1 MNLRRTKIGLLV
13 GLATLAG
20 ASLPADAARLQQVR
34 INPML
39 AGQTA
44 IEFEFDGS
52 VSYTDVLKYR
62 PNYLLVN
69 VADSQSDY
77 DKDQITI
84 NNGAVKDV
92 NIGTSGTDLQFKVGL
107 KDLVPYKIS
116 QSGNSLF
123 VTLGQ
128 NNNAIVA
135 TANANTAGATINN
148 VNNIDFRK
156 NGEEGL
162 VVIGLDNNSAA
173 VDVSNRGSSIR
184 VKLNATGVNADQ
196 LQTYD
201 VMDFGTPVKTVNVSK
216 TGNSAFVDIA
226 VNGRVDYK
234 TEQNGNQLVVRVA
247 KKKEA
252 KKDLPK
258 YNGKPISLN
267 FQDVPVRTVLQL
279 IADFNNFNLV
289 TTDTVRGNITIRL
302 DSVPWEQAL
311 DTILRVKGLDKRL
324 DGNILLV
331 AQAKELADLEE
342 QKLQGKKKVEEL
354 APLVTEYVQ
363 INYAK
368 ATELAQLLAAKNTD
382 ANNNSGRILSP
393 RGSVS
398 VDQRTNTLIV
408 KDTAETLDKIQDLVK
423 KLDIPI
429 KQVTIEARIVTI
441 DDTVSEELGVNWS
454 LSKNG
459 NNSPQSAFATANSST
474 LAPYGDGNTGVHTYT
489 ETHEV
494 GHYETDDNGKQSWVV
509 DEAVTT
515 PGGTWRDGSGSKF
528 RSGHGHWMS
537 QTAFDTVANG
547 FGISL
552 GKVWDN
558 ILVDMYLSA
567 LETENKAE
575 VISSPRVTTANQ
587 QEALIE
593 QGVDIPTEVS
603 TSSGSTST
611 EWKKAVLSLKVTP
624 QITPDNRIIL
634 DLVVTQDTMGEE
646 VATGTGRERSINTQR
661 VETQVLVDNG
671 ETIVLGGIYQQE
683 ITKRVSKVPLL
694 GDIPYLG
701 ALFRYTNNSNRKR
714 ELLVFVTPK
723 IVIEKE

>member
-1 MNLRRTKIGLLV
+1 MKLRRTKIGLLV

-20 ASLPADAARLQQVR
+20 ACLPADAARLQQVR
-34 INPML
+34 VNPLM

-69 VADSQSDY
+69 VADSQSDFAK
-77 DKDQITI
+77 DKIAI
-84 NNGAVKDV
+84 NNGTVKDV
-92 NIGTSGTDLQFKVGL
+92 DIGASGTDLQLKVGL
-107 KDLVPYKIS
+107 KDLVPYKIA
-116 QSGNSLF
+116 QNGNSVV

-128 NNNAIVA
+128 DGKSITAK
-135 TANANTAGATINN
+135 ANANVAGATINSINN
-148 VNNIDFRK
+148 VDFRK
-156 NGEEGL
+156 NGTDEGL

-173 VDVSNRGSSIR
+173 VDVSQRGNSVR
-184 VKLNATGVNADQ
+184 VKFNATGVNADQ

-201 VMDFGTPVKTVNVSK
+201 VTDFGTPVKSMHVSK
-216 TGNSAFVDIA
+216 QGNTAIVDVAF
-226 VNGRVDYK
+226 NGRVDYK
-234 TEQNGNQLVVRVA
+234 TEQDGNKLVLKIS
-247 KKKEA
+247 KKKEV
-252 KKDLPK
+252 KKDMPK

-311 DTILRVKGLDKRL
+311 ETILRIKGLDKRL

-342 QKLQGKKKVEEL
+342 QKLQGQKKVEEL

-363 INYAK
+363 VNYAK
-368 ATELAQLLAAKNTD
+368 ASEISKLLAAGGGENGS
-382 ANNNSGRILSP
+382 NRILSN

-408 KDTAETLDKIQDLVK
+408 KDTAETLDKVQDLVK
-423 KLDIPI
+423 KLDVPI
-429 KQVTIEARIVTI
+429 KQVTIEARIVTV
-441 DDTVSEELGVNWS
+441 DDTVTDELGVNWS

-459 NNSPQSAFATANSST
+459 NNDPQKAYSIAKNST
-474 LAPYGDGNTGVHTYT
+474 LNPYG
-489 ETHEV
+489 
-494 GHYETDDNGKQSWVV
+494 TDTSGGSDTWDRTNG
-509 DEAVTT
+509 
-515 PGGTWRDGSGSKF
+515 
-528 RSGHGHWMS
+528 SGHGHWMT
-537 QTAFDTVANG
+537 QTAFDTVST
-547 FGISL
+547 GIGLSI
-552 GKVWDN
+552 GKIWDN

-575 VISSPRVTTANQ
+575 VISSPRVTTADQ

-646 VATGTGRERSINTQR
+646 VATGNGRSRSINTQR
-661 VETQVLVDNG
+661 VETQVLVENG

-701 ALFRYTNNSNRKR
+701 ALFRYTNNANRKR

-723 IVIEKE
+723 IVIDKQ

>member
-1 MNLRRTKIGLLV
+1 MV

-20 ASLPADAARLQQVR
+20 ACLPADAARLQQVKV
-34 INPML
+34 NSLMV
-39 AGQTA
+39 GQTA
-44 IEFEFDGS
+44 IEFEFDES

-69 VADSQSDY
+69 VADSQSDFGR
-77 DKDQITI
+77 DVVPV

-92 NIGTSGTDLQFKVGL
+92 NIGASGTDLQLKVGL
-107 KDLVPYKIS
+107 KDLVPYNIS
-116 QSGNSLF
+116 QNGNSLV

-128 NNNAIVA
+128 NGKASA
-135 TANANTAGATINN
+135 AKANSNVGAATINSINN
-148 VNNIDFRK
+148 VDFRK
-156 NGEEGL
+156 NGNDGV

-173 VDVSNRGSSIR
+173 VDVSQRSSNSLR
-184 VKLNATGVNADQ
+184 VRFNATGVNADQ

-201 VMDFGTPVKTVNVSK
+201 VTDFGTPVKSMHVSK
-216 TGNSAFVDIA
+216 QGNTAFVDIA
-226 VNGRVDYK
+226 FNGKIDYK
-234 TEQNGNQLVVRVA
+234 TEQKGNQFVVNVS
-247 KKKEA
+247 KKKET
-252 KKDLPK
+252 KKEMPK

-311 DTILRVKGLDKRL
+311 ETILRVKGLDKRL

-342 QKLQGKKKVEEL
+342 QKLQGQKKVEEL

-363 INYAK
+363 VNYAK
-368 ATELAQLLAAKNTD
+368 ASEIAALLSAGGDSKEGN
-382 ANNNSGRILSP
+382 GRILTN

-408 KDTAETLDKIQDLVK
+408 KDTAETIDKIQDLVQ
-423 KLDIPI
+423 KLDVPV

-441 DDTVSEELGVNWS
+441 DDSVSEELGVNWS

-459 NNSPQSAFATANSST
+459 LNPNINNLPQKSIPTAQNTT
-474 LAPYGDGNTGVHTYT
+474 LDPYGKVDA
-489 ETHEV
+489 
-494 GHYETDDNGKQSWVV
+494 DNLYWYNESQSN
-509 DEAVTT
+509 
-515 PGGTWRDGSGSKF
+515 P
-528 RSGHGHWMS
+528 SGHGHWMS
-537 QTAFDTVANG
+537 QTAFDTVKNG
-547 FGISL
+547 FGISI
-552 GKVWDN
+552 GKIWDN

-587 QEALIE
+587 KEALIE
-593 QGVDIPTEVS
+593 QGVDVPTEVS
-603 TSSGSTST
+603 TSSGATST

-634 DLVVTQDTMGEE
+634 DLVVTQDTLGEE
-646 VATGTGRERSINTQR
+646 VSTGNGRERSINTQR
-661 VETQVLVDNG
+661 VETQVLVENG

-683 ITKRVSKVPLL
+683 LTKRVSKVPLL

-701 ALFRYTNNSNRKR
+701 FIHVEPAL
-714 ELLVFVTPK
+714 
-723 IVIEKE
+723 

>member
-1 MNLRRTKIGLLV
+1 MKLRRTKIGLLV

-20 ASLPADAARLQQVR
+20 ACLPADAARLQQVKV
-34 INPML
+34 NSAMV
-39 AGQTA
+39 GQTA
-44 IEFEFDGS
+44 IEFEFDES

-69 VADSQSDY
+69 VADSQSDFG
-77 DKDQITI
+77 KDVVSV
-84 NNGAVKDV
+84 NSGAVKDV
-92 NIGTSGTDLQFKVGL
+92 NIGTSGTDLQLKVGL
-107 KDLVPYKIS
+107 KDLVPYNIA
-116 QSGNSLF
+116 QNGNSLV

-128 NNNAIVA
+128 NGKA
-135 TANANTAGATINN
+135 TAAKANSNAGVATINSINN
-148 VNNIDFRK
+148 VDFRK
-156 NGEEGL
+156 NGNDGV

-173 VDVSNRGSSIR
+173 VDVSQRSSNSLR
-184 VKLNATGVNADQ
+184 VRFNATGVNADQ

-201 VMDFGTPVKTVNVSK
+201 VTDFGTPVKSMHVSK
-216 TGNSAFVDIA
+216 QGNTAFVDIA
-226 VNGRVDYK
+226 FNGRVDYK
-234 TEQNGNQLVVRVA
+234 TEQKGNQFVVNVS
-247 KKKEA
+247 KKKET
-252 KKDLPK
+252 KKEMPK

-311 DTILRVKGLDKRL
+311 ETILRVKGLDKRL

-342 QKLQGKKKVEEL
+342 QKLQGQKKVEEL

-363 INYAK
+363 VNYAK
-368 ATELAQLLAAKNTD
+368 ASEIAALLVASSDSNKEGN
-382 ANNNSGRILSP
+382 GRILTN

-408 KDTAETLDKIQDLVK
+408 KDTAETIDKIQDLVQ
-423 KLDIPI
+423 KLDIPV

-454 LSKNG
+454 LSKN
-459 NNSPQSAFATANSST
+459 NMNQHNFPQSSTPTAGNTT
-474 LAPYGDGNTGVHTYT
+474 LDPYGMKDA
-489 ETHEV
+489 
-494 GHYETDDNGKQSWVV
+494 DNLYW
-509 DEAVTT
+509 DLN
-515 PGGTWRDGSGSKF
+515 GGTRSDGTSVNN
-528 RSGHGHWMS
+528 HGHWMS
-537 QTAFDTVANG
+537 QTAFDTVKNG
-547 FGISL
+547 FGISI
-552 GKVWDN
+552 GKIWDN

-587 QEALIE
+587 KEALIE
-593 QGVDIPTEVS
+593 QGVDVPTEVS
-603 TSSGSTST
+603 TSSGATST

-634 DLVVTQDTMGEE
+634 DLVVTQDTLGEE
-646 VATGTGRERSINTQR
+646 VSTGNGRERSINTQR
-661 VETQVLVDNG
+661 VETQVLVENG

-683 ITKRVSKVPLL
+683 LTKRVSKVPLL

-701 ALFRYTNNSNRKR
+701 ALFRYTNDSNRKK

-723 IVIEKE
+723 IVIDKQ

>member
-1 MNLRRTKIGLLV
+1 MKLRRTKIGLLV

-20 ASLPADAARLQQVR
+20 ACLPADAARLQQVKV
-34 INPML
+34 NSVMV
-39 AGQTA
+39 GQTA
-44 IEFEFDGS
+44 IEFEFDES

-69 VADSQSDY
+69 VADSQSDFGR
-77 DKDQITI
+77 DVVPV

-92 NIGTSGTDLQFKVGL
+92 NIGASGTDLQLKVGL
-107 KDLVPYKIS
+107 KDLVPYNIS
-116 QSGNSLF
+116 QNGNSLV

-128 NNNAIVA
+128 NGKA
-135 TANANTAGATINN
+135 TAAKANSNVGAATINSINN
-148 VNNIDFRK
+148 VDFRK
-156 NGEEGL
+156 NGNDGV

-173 VDVSNRGSSIR
+173 VDVSQRSSNSLR
-184 VKLNATGVNADQ
+184 VRFNATGVNADQ

-201 VMDFGTPVKTVNVSK
+201 VTDFGTPVKSMHVSK
-216 TGNSAFVDIA
+216 QGNTAFVDIA
-226 VNGRVDYK
+226 FNGKIDYK
-234 TEQNGNQLVVRVA
+234 TEQKGNQFVVNVS
-247 KKKEA
+247 KKKET
-252 KKDLPK
+252 KKEMPK

-311 DTILRVKGLDKRL
+311 ETILRVKGLDKRL

-342 QKLQGKKKVEEL
+342 QKLQGQKKVEEL

-363 INYAK
+363 VNYAK
-368 ATELAQLLAAKNTD
+368 ASEIATLLAAGGDSKEGN
-382 ANNNSGRILSP
+382 GRILTN

-408 KDTAETLDKIQDLVK
+408 KDTAETIDKIQDLVQ
-423 KLDIPI
+423 KLDVPV

-454 LSKNG
+454 LSKNSLNPGLSNLPQKSVPTAG
-459 NNSPQSAFATANSST
+459 NTT
-474 LAPYGDGNTGVHTYT
+474 LDPYGKVDA
-489 ETHEV
+489 
-494 GHYETDDNGKQSWVV
+494 DNLYWYNESS
-509 DEAVTT
+509 AN
-515 PGGTWRDGSGSKF
+515 P
-528 RSGHGHWMS
+528 SGHGHWMS
-537 QTAFDTVANG
+537 QTAFDTVKNG
-547 FGISL
+547 FGISI
-552 GKVWDN
+552 GKIWDN

-587 QEALIE
+587 KEALIE
-593 QGVDIPTEVS
+593 QGVDVPTEVS
-603 TSSGSTST
+603 TSSGATST

-634 DLVVTQDTMGEE
+634 DLVVTQDTLGEE
-646 VATGTGRERSINTQR
+646 VSTGNGRERSINTQR
-661 VETQVLVDNG
+661 VETQVLVENG

-683 ITKRVSKVPLL
+683 LTKRVSKVPLL

-701 ALFRYTNNSNRKR
+701 ALFRYTNDSNRKK

-723 IVIEKE
+723 IVIDKQ

>member
-1 MNLRRTKIGLLV
+1 MKLRRTKIGLLV

-20 ASLPADAARLQQVR
+20 ACLPADAARLQQVKV
-34 INPML
+34 NSLMV
-39 AGQTA
+39 GQTA
-44 IEFEFDGS
+44 IEFEFDES

-69 VADSQSDY
+69 VADSQSDFGR
-77 DKDQITI
+77 DVVPV

-92 NIGTSGTDLQFKVGL
+92 NIGASGTDLQLKVGL
-107 KDLVPYKIS
+107 KDLVPYNIS
-116 QSGNSLF
+116 QNGNSLV

-128 NNNAIVA
+128 NGKASA
-135 TANANTAGATINN
+135 AKANSNVGAATINSINN
-148 VNNIDFRK
+148 VDFRK
-156 NGEEGL
+156 NGNDGV

-173 VDVSNRGSSIR
+173 VDVSQRSSNSLR
-184 VKLNATGVNADQ
+184 VRFNATGVNADQ

-201 VMDFGTPVKTVNVSK
+201 VTDFGTPVKSMHVSK
-216 TGNSAFVDIA
+216 QGNTAFVDIA
-226 VNGRVDYK
+226 FNGKIDYK
-234 TEQNGNQLVVRVA
+234 TEQKGNQFVVNVS
-247 KKKEA
+247 KKKET
-252 KKDLPK
+252 KKEMPK

-311 DTILRVKGLDKRL
+311 ETILRVKGLDKRL

-342 QKLQGKKKVEEL
+342 QKLQGQKKVEEL

-363 INYAK
+363 VNYAK
-368 ATELAQLLAAKNTD
+368 ASEIATLLAAGGDSKEGN
-382 ANNNSGRILSP
+382 GRILTN

-408 KDTAETLDKIQDLVK
+408 KDTAETIDKIQDLVQ
-423 KLDIPI
+423 KLDVPV

-459 NNSPQSAFATANSST
+459 LNPGLNNLPQKSIPTAQNTT
-474 LAPYGDGNTGVHTYT
+474 LDPYGKVDA
-489 ETHEV
+489 
-494 GHYETDDNGKQSWVV
+494 DNLYWYNESQSN
-509 DEAVTT
+509 
-515 PGGTWRDGSGSKF
+515 P
-528 RSGHGHWMS
+528 SGHGHWMS
-537 QTAFDTVANG
+537 QTAFDTVKNG
-547 FGISL
+547 FGISI
-552 GKVWDN
+552 GKIWDN

-587 QEALIE
+587 KEALIE
-593 QGVDIPTEVS
+593 QGVDVPTEVS
-603 TSSGSTST
+603 TSSGATST

-634 DLVVTQDTMGEE
+634 DLVVTQDTLGEE
-646 VATGTGRERSINTQR
+646 VSTGNGRERSINTQR
-661 VETQVLVDNG
+661 VETQVLVENG

-683 ITKRVSKVPLL
+683 LTKRVSKVPLL

-701 ALFRYTNNSNRKR
+701 ALFRYTNDSNRKK

-723 IVIEKE
+723 IVIDKQ

>member
-1 MNLRRTKIGLLV
+1 MKLRRTKIGLLV

-20 ASLPADAARLQQVR
+20 ACLPADAARLQQVKV
-34 INPML
+34 NSAMV
-39 AGQTA
+39 GQTA
-44 IEFEFDGS
+44 IEFEFDES

-69 VADSQSDY
+69 VADSQSDFG
-77 DKDQITI
+77 K
-84 NNGAVKDV
+84 NVVSVNSGAVKDV
-92 NIGTSGTDLQFKVGL
+92 NIGTSGTDLQLKVGL
-107 KDLVPYKIS
+107 KDLVPYNIA
-116 QSGNSLF
+116 QNGNSLV

-128 NNNAIVA
+128 NGKA
-135 TANANTAGATINN
+135 TAAKANSNAGVATINSINN
-148 VNNIDFRK
+148 VDFRK
-156 NGEEGL
+156 NGNDGV

-173 VDVSNRGSSIR
+173 VDVSQRSSNSLR
-184 VKLNATGVNADQ
+184 VRFNATGVNADQ

-201 VMDFGTPVKTVNVSK
+201 VTDFGTPVKSMHVSK
-216 TGNSAFVDIA
+216 QGNTAFVDIA
-226 VNGRVDYK
+226 FNGRVDYK
-234 TEQNGNQLVVRVA
+234 TEQKGNQFVVNVS
-247 KKKEA
+247 KKKET
-252 KKDLPK
+252 KKEMPK

-311 DTILRVKGLDKRL
+311 ETILRVKGLDKRL

-342 QKLQGKKKVEEL
+342 QKLQGQKKVEEL

-363 INYAK
+363 VNYAK
-368 ATELAQLLAAKNTD
+368 ASEIAALLVASSDSNKEGN
-382 ANNNSGRILSP
+382 GRILTN

-408 KDTAETLDKIQDLVK
+408 KDTAETIDKIQDLVQ
-423 KLDIPI
+423 KLDIPV

-454 LSKNG
+454 LSKN
-459 NNSPQSAFATANSST
+459 NMNQHNFPQSSTPTAGNTT
-474 LAPYGDGNTGVHTYT
+474 LDPYGMKDA
-489 ETHEV
+489 
-494 GHYETDDNGKQSWVV
+494 DNLYW
-509 DEAVTT
+509 DLN
-515 PGGTWRDGSGSKF
+515 GGTRSDGTSVNN
-528 RSGHGHWMS
+528 HGHWMS
-537 QTAFDTVANG
+537 QTAFDTVKNG
-547 FGISL
+547 FGISI
-552 GKVWDN
+552 GKIWDN

-587 QEALIE
+587 KEALIE
-593 QGVDIPTEVS
+593 QGVDVPTEVS
-603 TSSGSTST
+603 TSSGATST

-634 DLVVTQDTMGEE
+634 DLVVTQDTLGEE
-646 VATGTGRERSINTQR
+646 VSTGNGRERSINTQR
-661 VETQVLVDNG
+661 VETQVLVENG

-683 ITKRVSKVPLL
+683 LTKRVSKVPLL

-701 ALFRYTNNSNRKR
+701 ALFRYTNDSNRKK

-723 IVIEKE
+723 IVIDKQ

>member
-1 MNLRRTKIGLLV
+1 MKLRRTKIGLLV

-20 ASLPADAARLQQVR
+20 ACLPADAARLQQVKV
-34 INPML
+34 NSLMV
-39 AGQTA
+39 GQTA
-44 IEFEFDGS
+44 IEFEFDES

-69 VADSQSDY
+69 VADSQSDFGR
-77 DKDQITI
+77 DVVPV

-92 NIGTSGTDLQFKVGL
+92 NIGASGTDLQLKVGL
-107 KDLVPYKIS
+107 KDLVPYNIS
-116 QSGNSLF
+116 QNGNSLV

-128 NNNAIVA
+128 NGKASA
-135 TANANTAGATINN
+135 AKANSNVGAATINSIDN
-148 VNNIDFRK
+148 VDFRK
-156 NGEEGL
+156 NGNDGV

-173 VDVSNRGSSIR
+173 VDVSQRSSNSLR
-184 VKLNATGVNADQ
+184 VRFNATGVNADQ

-201 VMDFGTPVKTVNVSK
+201 VTDFGTPVKSMHVSK
-216 TGNSAFVDIA
+216 QGNTAFVDIA
-226 VNGRVDYK
+226 FNGKIDYK
-234 TEQNGNQLVVRVA
+234 TEQKGNQFVVNVS
-247 KKKEA
+247 KKKET
-252 KKDLPK
+252 KKEMPK

-311 DTILRVKGLDKRL
+311 ETILRVKGLDKRL

-342 QKLQGKKKVEEL
+342 QKLQGQKKVEEL

-363 INYAK
+363 VNYAK
-368 ATELAQLLAAKNTD
+368 ASEIAALLSAGGDSKEGN
-382 ANNNSGRILSP
+382 GRILTN

-408 KDTAETLDKIQDLVK
+408 KDTAETIDKIQDLVQ
-423 KLDIPI
+423 KLDVPV

-441 DDTVSEELGVNWS
+441 DDSVSEELGVNWS

-459 NNSPQSAFATANSST
+459 LNPNINNLPQKSIPTAQNTT
-474 LAPYGDGNTGVHTYT
+474 LDPYGKVDA
-489 ETHEV
+489 
-494 GHYETDDNGKQSWVV
+494 DNLYWYNESQSN
-509 DEAVTT
+509 
-515 PGGTWRDGSGSKF
+515 P
-528 RSGHGHWMS
+528 SGHGHWMS
-537 QTAFDTVANG
+537 QTAFDTVKNG
-547 FGISL
+547 FGISI
-552 GKVWDN
+552 GKIWDN

-587 QEALIE
+587 KEALIE
-593 QGVDIPTEVS
+593 QGVDVPTEVS
-603 TSSGSTST
+603 TSSGATST

-634 DLVVTQDTMGEE
+634 DLVVTQDTLGEE
-646 VATGTGRERSINTQR
+646 VSTGNGRERSINTQR
-661 VETQVLVDNG
+661 VETQVLVENG

-683 ITKRVSKVPLL
+683 LTKRVSKVPLL

-701 ALFRYTNNSNRKR
+701 ALFRYTNDSNRKK

-723 IVIEKE
+723 IVIDKQ

>member
-1 MNLRRTKIGLLV
+1 MKLRRTKIGLLV

-20 ASLPADAARLQQVR
+20 ACLPADAARLQQVKV
-34 INPML
+34 NSAMV
-39 AGQTA
+39 GQTA
-44 IEFEFDGS
+44 IEFEFDES

-69 VADSQSDY
+69 VADSQSDFG
-77 DKDQITI
+77 K
-84 NNGAVKDV
+84 NVVSVNSGAVKDV
-92 NIGTSGTDLQFKVGL
+92 NIGTSGTDLQLKVGL
-107 KDLVPYKIS
+107 KDLVPYNIA
-116 QSGNSLF
+116 QNGNSLV

-128 NNNAIVA
+128 NGKA
-135 TANANTAGATINN
+135 TAAKANSNAGVATINSINN
-148 VNNIDFRK
+148 VDFRK
-156 NGEEGL
+156 NGNDGV

-173 VDVSNRGSSIR
+173 VDVSQRSSNSLR
-184 VKLNATGVNADQ
+184 VRFNATGVNADQ

-201 VMDFGTPVKTVNVSK
+201 VTDFGTPVKSMHVSRQ
-216 TGNSAFVDIA
+216 GNTAFVDIA
-226 VNGRVDYK
+226 FNGRVDYK
-234 TEQNGNQLVVRVA
+234 TEQKGNQFVVNVS
-247 KKKEA
+247 KKKET
-252 KKDLPK
+252 KKEMPK

-311 DTILRVKGLDKRL
+311 ETILRVKGLDKRL

-342 QKLQGKKKVEEL
+342 QKLQGQKKVEEL

-363 INYAK
+363 VNYAK
-368 ATELAQLLAAKNTD
+368 ASEIAALLVASSDSNKEGN
-382 ANNNSGRILSP
+382 GRILTN

-408 KDTAETLDKIQDLVK
+408 KDTAETIDKIQDLVQ
-423 KLDIPI
+423 KLDIPV

-454 LSKNG
+454 LSKN
-459 NNSPQSAFATANSST
+459 NMNQHNFPQSSTPTAGNTT
-474 LAPYGDGNTGVHTYT
+474 LDPYGMKDA
-489 ETHEV
+489 
-494 GHYETDDNGKQSWVV
+494 DNLYW
-509 DEAVTT
+509 DLN
-515 PGGTWRDGSGSKF
+515 GGTRSDGTSVNN
-528 RSGHGHWMS
+528 HGHWMS
-537 QTAFDTVANG
+537 QTAFDTVKNG
-547 FGISL
+547 FGISI
-552 GKVWDN
+552 GKIWDN

-587 QEALIE
+587 KEALIE
-593 QGVDIPTEVS
+593 QGVDVPTEVS
-603 TSSGSTST
+603 TSSGATST

-634 DLVVTQDTMGEE
+634 DLVVTQDTLGEE
-646 VATGTGRERSINTQR
+646 VSTGNGRERSINTQR
-661 VETQVLVDNG
+661 VETQVLVENG

-683 ITKRVSKVPLL
+683 LTKRVSKVPLL

-701 ALFRYTNNSNRKR
+701 ALFRYTNDSNRKK

-723 IVIEKE
+723 IVIDKQ

>member
-1 MNLRRTKIGLLV
+1 M
-13 GLATLAG
+13 ATLAG
-20 ASLPADAARLQQVR
+20 ACLPADAARLQQVKV
-34 INPML
+34 NSAMV
-39 AGQTA
+39 GQTA
-44 IEFEFDGS
+44 IEFEFDES

-69 VADSQSDY
+69 VADSQSDFG
-77 DKDQITI
+77 K
-84 NNGAVKDV
+84 NVVSVNSGAVKDV
-92 NIGTSGTDLQFKVGL
+92 NIGTSGTDLQLKVGL
-107 KDLVPYKIS
+107 KDLVPYNIA
-116 QSGNSLF
+116 QNGNSLV

-128 NNNAIVA
+128 NGKA
-135 TANANTAGATINN
+135 TAAKANSNAGVATINSINN
-148 VNNIDFRK
+148 VDFRK
-156 NGEEGL
+156 NGNDGV

-173 VDVSNRGSSIR
+173 VDVSQRSSNSLR
-184 VKLNATGVNADQ
+184 VRFNATGVNADQ

-201 VMDFGTPVKTVNVSK
+201 VTDFGTPVKSMHVSK
-216 TGNSAFVDIA
+216 QGNTAFVDIA
-226 VNGRVDYK
+226 FNGRVDYK
-234 TEQNGNQLVVRVA
+234 TEQKGNQFVVNVS
-247 KKKEA
+247 KKKET
-252 KKDLPK
+252 KKEMPK

-311 DTILRVKGLDKRL
+311 ETILRVKGLDKRL

-342 QKLQGKKKVEEL
+342 QKLQGQKKVEEL

-363 INYAK
+363 VNYAK
-368 ATELAQLLAAKNTD
+368 ASEIAALLVASSDSNKEGN
-382 ANNNSGRILSP
+382 GRILTN

-408 KDTAETLDKIQDLVK
+408 KDTAETIDKIQDLVQ
-423 KLDIPI
+423 KLDIPV

-454 LSKNG
+454 LSKN
-459 NNSPQSAFATANSST
+459 NMNQHNFPQSSTPTAGNAT
-474 LAPYGDGNTGVHTYT
+474 LDPYGMKDA
-489 ETHEV
+489 
-494 GHYETDDNGKQSWVV
+494 DNLYW
-509 DEAVTT
+509 DLN
-515 PGGTWRDGSGSKF
+515 GGTRSDGTSVNN
-528 RSGHGHWMS
+528 HGHWMS
-537 QTAFDTVANG
+537 QTAFDTVKNG
-547 FGISL
+547 FGISI
-552 GKVWDN
+552 GKIWDN

-567 LETENKAE
+567 LETEKLETENKAE

-587 QEALIE
+587 KEALIE
-593 QGVDIPTEVS
+593 QGVDVPTEVS
-603 TSSGSTST
+603 TSSGATST

-634 DLVVTQDTMGEE
+634 DLVVTQDTLGEE
-646 VATGTGRERSINTQR
+646 VSTGNGRERSINTQR
-661 VETQVLVDNG
+661 VETQVLVENG
-671 ETIVLGGIYQQE
+671 ETIVLGIYQQE
-683 ITKRVSKVPLL
+683 LTKRVSKVPLL

-701 ALFRYTNNSNRKR
+701 ALFRYTNDSNRKK

-723 IVIEKE
+723 IVIDKQ

>member
-1 MNLRRTKIGLLV
+1 MKLRRTKIGLLV

-20 ASLPADAARLQQVR
+20 ACLPADAARLQQVKV
-34 INPML
+34 NSAMV
-39 AGQTA
+39 GQTA
-44 IEFEFDGS
+44 IEFEFDES

-69 VADSQSDY
+69 VADSQSDFG
-77 DKDQITI
+77 K
-84 NNGAVKDV
+84 NVVSVNSGAVKDV
-92 NIGTSGTDLQFKVGL
+92 NIGTSGTDLQLKVGL
-107 KDLVPYKIS
+107 KDLVPYNIA
-116 QSGNSLF
+116 QNGNSLV

-128 NNNAIVA
+128 NGKA
-135 TANANTAGATINN
+135 TAAKANSNAGVATINSINN
-148 VNNIDFRK
+148 VDFRK
-156 NGEEGL
+156 NGNDGV

-173 VDVSNRGSSIR
+173 VDVSQRSSNSLR
-184 VKLNATGVNADQ
+184 VRFNATGVNADQ

-201 VMDFGTPVKTVNVSK
+201 VTDFGTPVKSMHVSK
-216 TGNSAFVDIA
+216 QGNTAFVDIA
-226 VNGRVDYK
+226 FNGRVDYK
-234 TEQNGNQLVVRVA
+234 TEQKGNQFVVNVS
-247 KKKEA
+247 KKKET
-252 KKDLPK
+252 KKEMPK

-311 DTILRVKGLDKRL
+311 ETILRVKGLDKRL

-342 QKLQGKKKVEEL
+342 QKLQGQKKVEEL

-363 INYAK
+363 VNYAK
-368 ATELAQLLAAKNTD
+368 ASEIAALLVATGDSNKEGN
-382 ANNNSGRILSP
+382 GRILTN

-408 KDTAETLDKIQDLVK
+408 KDTAETIDKIQDLVQ
-423 KLDIPI
+423 KLDIPV

-454 LSKNG
+454 LSKN
-459 NNSPQSAFATANSST
+459 NMNQHNFPQSSTPTAGNTT
-474 LAPYGDGNTGVHTYT
+474 LDPYGMKDA
-489 ETHEV
+489 
-494 GHYETDDNGKQSWVV
+494 DNLYW
-509 DEAVTT
+509 DLN
-515 PGGTWRDGSGSKF
+515 GGTRSDGTSVNN
-528 RSGHGHWMS
+528 HGHWMS
-537 QTAFDTVANG
+537 QTAFDTVKNG
-547 FGISL
+547 FGISI
-552 GKVWDN
+552 GKIWDN

-587 QEALIE
+587 KEALIE
-593 QGVDIPTEVS
+593 QGVDVPTEVS
-603 TSSGSTST
+603 TSSGATST

-634 DLVVTQDTMGEE
+634 DLVVTQDTLGEE
-646 VATGTGRERSINTQR
+646 VSTGNGRERSINTQR
-661 VETQVLVDNG
+661 VETQVLVENG

-683 ITKRVSKVPLL
+683 LTKRVSKVPLL

-701 ALFRYTNNSNRKR
+701 ALFRYTNDSNRKK

-723 IVIEKE
+723 IVIDKQ

>member
-1 MNLRRTKIGLLV
+1 MKLRRTKIGLLV

-20 ASLPADAARLQQVR
+20 ACLPADAARLQQVKV
-34 INPML
+34 NSAMV
-39 AGQTA
+39 GQTA
-44 IEFEFDGS
+44 IEFEFDES

-69 VADSQSDY
+69 VADSQSDFGR
-77 DKDQITI
+77 DVVPV

-92 NIGTSGTDLQFKVGL
+92 NIGASGTDLQLKVGL
-107 KDLVPYKIS
+107 KDLVPYNIS
-116 QSGNSLF
+116 QNGNSLV

-128 NNNAIVA
+128 NGKA
-135 TANANTAGATINN
+135 TAAKANSNVGTATINSINN
-148 VNNIDFRK
+148 VDFRK
-156 NGEEGL
+156 NGNDGV

-173 VDVSNRGSSIR
+173 VDVSQRSSNSLR
-184 VKLNATGVNADQ
+184 VRFNATGVNADQ

-201 VMDFGTPVKTVNVSK
+201 VTDFGTPVKSMHVSK
-216 TGNSAFVDIA
+216 QGNTAFVDIA
-226 VNGRVDYK
+226 FNGKVDYK
-234 TEQNGNQLVVRVA
+234 TEQKGNQFVINVS
-247 KKKEA
+247 KKKET
-252 KKDLPK
+252 KKEMPK

-311 DTILRVKGLDKRL
+311 ETILRVKGLDKRL

-342 QKLQGKKKVEEL
+342 QKLQGQKKVEEL

-363 INYAK
+363 VNYAK
-368 ATELAQLLAAKNTD
+368 ASEIAALLSASGDSKEGK
-382 ANNNSGRILSP
+382 GRILTN

-408 KDTAETLDKIQDLVK
+408 KDTAETIDKVQDLVQ
-423 KLDIPI
+423 KLDVPV

-459 NNSPQSAFATANSST
+459 LNPNINNLPQKSIPTAQNTT
-474 LAPYGDGNTGVHTYT
+474 LDPYGKVDA
-489 ETHEV
+489 
-494 GHYETDDNGKQSWVV
+494 DNLYWYNES
-509 DEAVTT
+509 ASN
-515 PGGTWRDGSGSKF
+515 P
-528 RSGHGHWMS
+528 SGHGHWMS
-537 QTAFDTVANG
+537 QTAFDTVKNG
-547 FGISL
+547 FGISI
-552 GKVWDN
+552 GKIWDN

-587 QEALIE
+587 KEALIE
-593 QGVDIPTEVS
+593 QGVDVPTEVS
-603 TSSGSTST
+603 TSSGATST

-634 DLVVTQDTMGEE
+634 DLVVTQDTLGEE
-646 VATGTGRERSINTQR
+646 VSTGNGRERSINTQR
-661 VETQVLVDNG
+661 VETQVLVENG

-683 ITKRVSKVPLL
+683 LTKRVSKVPLL

-701 ALFRYTNNSNRKR
+701 ALFRYTNDSNRKK

-723 IVIEKE
+723 IVIDKQ

>member
-1 MNLRRTKIGLLV
+1 MKLRRTKIGLLV

-20 ASLPADAARLQQVR
+20 ACLPADAARLQQVKV
-34 INPML
+34 NSLMV
-39 AGQTA
+39 GQTA
-44 IEFEFDGS
+44 IAFEFDES

-69 VADSQSDY
+69 VADSQSDFGR
-77 DKDQITI
+77 DVVPV

-92 NIGTSGTDLQFKVGL
+92 NIGASGTDLQLKVGL
-107 KDLVPYKIS
+107 KDLVPYNIS
-116 QSGNSLF
+116 QNGNSLV

-128 NNNAIVA
+128 NGKASA
-135 TANANTAGATINN
+135 AKANSNVGAATINSINN
-148 VNNIDFRK
+148 VDFRK
-156 NGEEGL
+156 NGNDGV

-173 VDVSNRGSSIR
+173 VDVSQRSSNSLR
-184 VKLNATGVNADQ
+184 VRFNATGVNADQ

-201 VMDFGTPVKTVNVSK
+201 VTDFGTPVKSMHVSK
-216 TGNSAFVDIA
+216 QGNTAFVDIA
-226 VNGRVDYK
+226 FNGKIDYK
-234 TEQNGNQLVVRVA
+234 TEQKGNQFVVNVS
-247 KKKEA
+247 KKKET
-252 KKDLPK
+252 KKEMPK

-311 DTILRVKGLDKRL
+311 ETILRVKGLDKRL

-342 QKLQGKKKVEEL
+342 QKLQGQKKVEEL

-363 INYAK
+363 VNYAK
-368 ATELAQLLAAKNTD
+368 ASEIAALLSAGGDSKEGN
-382 ANNNSGRILSP
+382 GRILTN

-408 KDTAETLDKIQDLVK
+408 KDTAETIDKIQDLVQ
-423 KLDIPI
+423 KLDVPV

-441 DDTVSEELGVNWS
+441 DDSVSEELGVNWS

-459 NNSPQSAFATANSST
+459 LNPNINNLPQKSIPTAQNTT
-474 LAPYGDGNTGVHTYT
+474 LDPYGKVDA
-489 ETHEV
+489 
-494 GHYETDDNGKQSWVV
+494 DNLYWYN
-509 DEAVTT
+509 E
-515 PGGTWRDGSGSKF
+515 SKTNP
-528 RSGHGHWMS
+528 SGHGHWMS
-537 QTAFDTVANG
+537 QTAFDTVKNG
-547 FGISL
+547 FGISI
-552 GKVWDN
+552 GKIWDN

-587 QEALIE
+587 KEALIE
-593 QGVDIPTEVS
+593 QGVDVPTEVS
-603 TSSGSTST
+603 TSSGATST

-634 DLVVTQDTMGEE
+634 DLVVTQDTLGEE
-646 VATGTGRERSINTQR
+646 VSTGNGRERSINTQR
-661 VETQVLVDNG
+661 VETQVLVENG

-683 ITKRVSKVPLL
+683 LTKRVSKVPLL

-701 ALFRYTNNSNRKR
+701 ALFRYTNDSNRKK

-723 IVIEKE
+723 IVIDKQ

>member
-1 MNLRRTKIGLLV
+1 MKLRRTKIGLLV

-20 ASLPADAARLQQVR
+20 ACLPADAARLQQVKV
-34 INPML
+34 NSAMV
-39 AGQTA
+39 GQTA
-44 IEFEFDGS
+44 IEFEFDES

-69 VADSQSDY
+69 VADSQSDFG
-77 DKDQITI
+77 KDVVSV
-84 NNGAVKDV
+84 NSGAVKDV
-92 NIGTSGTDLQFKVGL
+92 NIGASGTDLQLKVGL
-107 KDLVPYKIS
+107 KDLVPYNIA
-116 QSGNSLF
+116 QNGNSLV

-128 NNNAIVA
+128 NGKA
-135 TANANTAGATINN
+135 TAAKANSNTVAATINSINN
-148 VNNIDFRK
+148 VDFRK
-156 NGEEGL
+156 NGNDGV

-173 VDVSNRGSSIR
+173 VDVSQRSSNSLR
-184 VKLNATGVNADQ
+184 VRFNATGVNADQ

-201 VMDFGTPVKTVNVSK
+201 VTDFGTPVKSMHVSK
-216 TGNSAFVDIA
+216 QGNTAFVDIA
-226 VNGRVDYK
+226 FNGRVDYK
-234 TEQNGNQLVVRVA
+234 TEQKGNQFVVNVS
-247 KKKEA
+247 KKKET
-252 KKDLPK
+252 KKEMPK

-311 DTILRVKGLDKRL
+311 ETILRVKGLDKRL

-342 QKLQGKKKVEEL
+342 QKLQGQKKVEEL

-363 INYAK
+363 VNYAK
-368 ATELAQLLAAKNTD
+368 ASEIAALLVASGESKDGSGN
-382 ANNNSGRILSP
+382 GRILTN

-408 KDTAETLDKIQDLVK
+408 KDTAETIDKIQDLVQ
-423 KLDIPI
+423 KLDVPV

-459 NNSPQSAFATANSST
+459 LNPGLSNLPQKSIPTAGNTT
-474 LAPYGDGNTGVHTYT
+474 LDPYGKVDA
-489 ETHEV
+489 
-494 GHYETDDNGKQSWVV
+494 DNLYWYNESQ
-509 DEAVTT
+509 AN
-515 PGGTWRDGSGSKF
+515 P
-528 RSGHGHWMS
+528 SGHGHWMS
-537 QTAFDTVANG
+537 QTAFDTVKNG
-547 FGISL
+547 FGISI
-552 GKVWDN
+552 GKIWDN

-587 QEALIE
+587 KEALIE
-593 QGVDIPTEVS
+593 QGVDVPTEVS
-603 TSSGSTST
+603 TSSGATST

-634 DLVVTQDTMGEE
+634 DLVVTQDTLGEE
-646 VATGTGRERSINTQR
+646 VSTGNGRERSINTQR
-661 VETQVLVDNG
+661 VETQVLVENG

-683 ITKRVSKVPLL
+683 LTKRVSKVPLL

-701 ALFRYTNNSNRKR
+701 ALFRYTNDSNRKK

-723 IVIEKE
+723 IVIDKQ

>member
-1 MNLRRTKIGLLV
+1 MKLRRTKIGLLV

-20 ASLPADAARLQQVR
+20 ACLPADAARLQQVKV
-34 INPML
+34 NSLMV
-39 AGQTA
+39 GQTA
-44 IEFEFDGS
+44 IEFEFDES

-69 VADSQSDY
+69 VADSQSDFGR
-77 DKDQITI
+77 DVVPV

-92 NIGTSGTDLQFKVGL
+92 NIGASGTDLQLKVGL
-107 KDLVPYKIS
+107 KDLVPYNIS
-116 QSGNSLF
+116 QNGNSLV

-128 NNNAIVA
+128 NGKASA
-135 TANANTAGATINN
+135 AKANSNVGAATINSINN
-148 VNNIDFRK
+148 VDFRK
-156 NGEEGL
+156 NGNDGV

-173 VDVSNRGSSIR
+173 VDVSQRSSNSLR
-184 VKLNATGVNADQ
+184 VRFNATGVNADQ

-201 VMDFGTPVKTVNVSK
+201 VTDFGTPVKSMHVSK
-216 TGNSAFVDIA
+216 QGNTAFVDIA
-226 VNGRVDYK
+226 FNGKIDYK
-234 TEQNGNQLVVRVA
+234 TEQKGNQFVVNVS
-247 KKKEA
+247 KKKET
-252 KKDLPK
+252 KKEMPK

-311 DTILRVKGLDKRL
+311 ETILRVKGLDKRL

-342 QKLQGKKKVEEL
+342 QKLQGQKKVEEL

-363 INYAK
+363 VNYAK
-368 ATELAQLLAAKNTD
+368 ASEIAALLSAGGDSKEGN
-382 ANNNSGRILSP
+382 GRILTN

-408 KDTAETLDKIQDLVK
+408 KDTAETIDKIQDLVQ
-423 KLDIPI
+423 KLDVPV

-459 NNSPQSAFATANSST
+459 LNPNINNLPQKSIPTAQNTT
-474 LAPYGDGNTGVHTYT
+474 LDPYGKVDA
-489 ETHEV
+489 
-494 GHYETDDNGKQSWVV
+494 DNLYWYNESQSN
-509 DEAVTT
+509 
-515 PGGTWRDGSGSKF
+515 P
-528 RSGHGHWMS
+528 SGHGHWMS
-537 QTAFDTVANG
+537 QTAFDTVKNG
-547 FGISL
+547 FGISI
-552 GKVWDN
+552 GKIWDN

-587 QEALIE
+587 KEALIE
-593 QGVDIPTEVS
+593 QGVDVPTEVS
-603 TSSGSTST
+603 TSSGATST

-634 DLVVTQDTMGEE
+634 DLVVTQDTLGEE
-646 VATGTGRERSINTQR
+646 VSTGNGRERSINTQR
-661 VETQVLVDNG
+661 VETQVLVENG

-683 ITKRVSKVPLL
+683 LTKRVSKVPLL

-701 ALFRYTNNSNRKR
+701 ALFRYTNDSNRKK

-723 IVIEKE
+723 IVIDKQ

>member
-1 MNLRRTKIGLLV
+1 MKLRRTKIGLLV

-20 ASLPADAARLQQVR
+20 ACLPADAARLQQVKV
-34 INPML
+34 NSLMV
-39 AGQTA
+39 GQTA
-44 IEFEFDGS
+44 IEFEFDES

-69 VADSQSDY
+69 VADSQSDFGR
-77 DKDQITI
+77 DVVPV

-92 NIGTSGTDLQFKVGL
+92 NIGASGTDLQLKVGL
-107 KDLVPYKIS
+107 KDLVPYNIS
-116 QSGNSLF
+116 QNGNSLV

-128 NNNAIVA
+128 NGKASA
-135 TANANTAGATINN
+135 AKANSNVGAATINSINN
-148 VNNIDFRK
+148 VDFRK
-156 NGEEGL
+156 NGNDGV

-173 VDVSNRGSSIR
+173 VDVSQRSSNSLR
-184 VKLNATGVNADQ
+184 VRFNATGVNADQ

-201 VMDFGTPVKTVNVSK
+201 VTDFGTPVKSMHVSK
-216 TGNSAFVDIA
+216 QGNTAFVDIA
-226 VNGRVDYK
+226 FNGRVDYK
-234 TEQNGNQLVVRVA
+234 TEQKGNQFVVNVS
-247 KKKEA
+247 KKKET
-252 KKDLPK
+252 KKEMPK

-311 DTILRVKGLDKRL
+311 ETILRVKGLDKRL

-342 QKLQGKKKVEEL
+342 QKLQGQKKVEEL

-363 INYAK
+363 VNYAK
-368 ATELAQLLAAKNTD
+368 ASEIAALLVASGESKDGSGN
-382 ANNNSGRILSP
+382 GRILTN

-408 KDTAETLDKIQDLVK
+408 KDTAETIDKIQDLVQ
-423 KLDIPI
+423 KLDVPV

-459 NNSPQSAFATANSST
+459 LNPNINNLPQKSIPTAQNTT
-474 LAPYGDGNTGVHTYT
+474 LDPYGKVDA
-489 ETHEV
+489 
-494 GHYETDDNGKQSWVV
+494 DNLYWYN
-509 DEAVTT
+509 E
-515 PGGTWRDGSGSKF
+515 SKTNP
-528 RSGHGHWMS
+528 SGHGHWMS
-537 QTAFDTVANG
+537 QTAFDTVKNG
-547 FGISL
+547 FGISI
-552 GKVWDN
+552 GKIWDN

-587 QEALIE
+587 KEALIE
-593 QGVDIPTEVS
+593 QGVDVPTEVS
-603 TSSGSTST
+603 TSSGATST

-634 DLVVTQDTMGEE
+634 DLVVTQDTLGEE
-646 VATGTGRERSINTQR
+646 VSTGNGRERSINTQR
-661 VETQVLVDNG
+661 VETQVLVENG

-683 ITKRVSKVPLL
+683 LTKRVSKVPLL

-701 ALFRYTNNSNRKR
+701 ALFRYTNDSNRKK

-723 IVIEKE
+723 IVIDKQ

>member
-1 MNLRRTKIGLLV
+1 MKLRRTKIGLLV

-20 ASLPADAARLQQVR
+20 ACLPADAARLQQVKV
-34 INPML
+34 NSVMV
-39 AGQTA
+39 GQTA
-44 IEFEFDGS
+44 IEFEFDES

-69 VADSQSDY
+69 VADSQSDFGR
-77 DKDQITI
+77 DVVPV

-92 NIGTSGTDLQFKVGL
+92 NIGASGTDLQLKVGL
-107 KDLVPYKIS
+107 KDLVPYNIS
-116 QSGNSLF
+116 QNGNSLV

-128 NNNAIVA
+128 NGKA
-135 TANANTAGATINN
+135 TAAKANSNVGAATINSINN
-148 VNNIDFRK
+148 VDFRK
-156 NGEEGL
+156 NGNDGV

-173 VDVSNRGSSIR
+173 VDVSQRSSNSLR
-184 VKLNATGVNADQ
+184 VRFNATGVNADQ

-201 VMDFGTPVKTVNVSK
+201 VTDFGTPVKSMHVSK
-216 TGNSAFVDIA
+216 QGNTAFVDIA
-226 VNGRVDYK
+226 FNGKIDYK
-234 TEQNGNQLVVRVA
+234 TEQKGNQFVVNVS
-247 KKKEA
+247 KKKET
-252 KKDLPK
+252 KKEMPK

-311 DTILRVKGLDKRL
+311 ETILRVKGLDKRL

-342 QKLQGKKKVEEL
+342 QKLQGQKKVEEL

-363 INYAK
+363 VNYAK
-368 ATELAQLLAAKNTD
+368 ASEIATLLAAGGDSKEGN
-382 ANNNSGRILSP
+382 GRILTN

-408 KDTAETLDKIQDLVK
+408 KDTAETIDKIQDLVQ
-423 KLDIPI
+423 KLDVPV

-459 NNSPQSAFATANSST
+459 LNPGLSNLPQKSIPTAANTT
-474 LAPYGDGNTGVHTYT
+474 LDPYGMVDA
-489 ETHEV
+489 
-494 GHYETDDNGKQSWVV
+494 DNLYWYNESS
-509 DEAVTT
+509 AN
-515 PGGTWRDGSGSKF
+515 P
-528 RSGHGHWMS
+528 SGHGHWMS
-537 QTAFDTVANG
+537 QTAFDTVKNG
-547 FGISL
+547 FGISI
-552 GKVWDN
+552 GKIWDN

-587 QEALIE
+587 KEALIE
-593 QGVDIPTEVS
+593 QGVDVPTEVS
-603 TSSGSTST
+603 TSSGATST

-634 DLVVTQDTMGEE
+634 DLVVTQDTLGEE
-646 VATGTGRERSINTQR
+646 VSTGNGRERSINTQR
-661 VETQVLVDNG
+661 VETQVLVENG

-683 ITKRVSKVPLL
+683 LTKRVSKVPLL

-701 ALFRYTNNSNRKR
+701 ALFRYTNDSNRKK

-723 IVIEKE
+723 IVIDKQ

>member
-1 MNLRRTKIGLLV
+1 MKLRRTKIGLLV

-20 ASLPADAARLQQVR
+20 ACLPARLQQVKV
-34 INPML
+34 NSLMV
-39 AGQTA
+39 GQTA
-44 IEFEFDGS
+44 IEFEFDES

-69 VADSQSDY
+69 VADSQSDFGR
-77 DKDQITI
+77 DVVPV

-92 NIGTSGTDLQFKVGL
+92 NIGASGTDLQLKVGL
-107 KDLVPYKIS
+107 KDLVPYNIS
-116 QSGNSLF
+116 QNGNSLV

-128 NNNAIVA
+128 NGKASA
-135 TANANTAGATINN
+135 AKANSNVGAATINSINN
-148 VNNIDFRK
+148 VDFRK
-156 NGEEGL
+156 NGNDGV

-173 VDVSNRGSSIR
+173 VDVSQRSSNSLR
-184 VKLNATGVNADQ
+184 VRFNATGVNADQ

-201 VMDFGTPVKTVNVSK
+201 VTDFGTPVKSMHVSK
-216 TGNSAFVDIA
+216 QGNTAFVDIA
-226 VNGRVDYK
+226 FNGKIDYK
-234 TEQNGNQLVVRVA
+234 TEQKGNQFVVNVS
-247 KKKEA
+247 KKKET
-252 KKDLPK
+252 KKEMPK

-311 DTILRVKGLDKRL
+311 ETILRVKGLDKRL

-342 QKLQGKKKVEEL
+342 QKLQGQKKVEEL

-363 INYAK
+363 VNYAK
-368 ATELAQLLAAKNTD
+368 ASEIAALLSAGGDSKEGN
-382 ANNNSGRILSP
+382 GRILTN

-408 KDTAETLDKIQDLVK
+408 KDTAETIDKIQDLVQ
-423 KLDIPI
+423 KLDVPV

-441 DDTVSEELGVNWS
+441 DDSVSEELGVNWS

-459 NNSPQSAFATANSST
+459 MGRTDSIPPLSNLPQQSFPTAQNTT
-474 LAPYGDGNTGVHTYT
+474 LDPYGKVDA
-489 ETHEV
+489 
-494 GHYETDDNGKQSWVV
+494 DNLYLSNKSS
-509 DEAVTT
+509 VT
-515 PGGTWRDGSGSKF
+515 P
-528 RSGHGHWMS
+528 GHGHWMS
-537 QTAFDTVANG
+537 QTAFDTVKNG
-547 FGISL
+547 FGISI
-552 GKVWDN
+552 GKIWDN

-587 QEALIE
+587 KEALIE
-593 QGVDIPTEVS
+593 QGVDVPTEVS
-603 TSSGSTST
+603 TSSGATST

-634 DLVVTQDTMGEE
+634 DLVVTQDTLGEE
-646 VATGTGRERSINTQR
+646 VSTGNGRERSINTQR
-661 VETQVLVDNG
+661 VETQVLVENG

-683 ITKRVSKVPLL
+683 LTKRVSKVPLL

-701 ALFRYTNNSNRKR
+701 ALFRYTNDSNRKK

-723 IVIEKE
+723 IVIDKQ

>member
-1 MNLRRTKIGLLV
+1 MV
-13 GLATLAG
+13 
-20 ASLPADAARLQQVR
+20 
-34 INPML
+34 
-39 AGQTA
+39 GQTA
-44 IEFEFDGS
+44 IEFEFDES

-69 VADSQSDY
+69 VADSQSDFGR
-77 DKDQITI
+77 DVVPV

-92 NIGTSGTDLQFKVGL
+92 NIGASGTDLQLKVGL
-107 KDLVPYKIS
+107 KDLVPYNIS
-116 QSGNSLF
+116 QNGNSLV

-128 NNNAIVA
+128 NGKASA
-135 TANANTAGATINN
+135 AKANSNVGAATINSINN
-148 VNNIDFRK
+148 VDFRK
-156 NGEEGL
+156 NGNDGV

-173 VDVSNRGSSIR
+173 VDVSQRSSNSLR
-184 VKLNATGVNADQ
+184 VRFNATGVNADQ

-201 VMDFGTPVKTVNVSK
+201 VTDFGTPVKSMHVSK
-216 TGNSAFVDIA
+216 QGNTAFVDIA
-226 VNGRVDYK
+226 FNGKIDYK
-234 TEQNGNQLVVRVA
+234 TEQKGNQFVVNVS
-247 KKKEA
+247 KKKET
-252 KKDLPK
+252 KKEMPK

-311 DTILRVKGLDKRL
+311 ETILRVKGLDKRL

-342 QKLQGKKKVEEL
+342 QKLQGQKKVEEL

-363 INYAK
+363 VNYAK
-368 ATELAQLLAAKNTD
+368 ASEIAALLSAGGDSKEGN
-382 ANNNSGRILSP
+382 GRILTN

-408 KDTAETLDKIQDLVK
+408 KDTAETIDKIQDLVQ
-423 KLDIPI
+423 KLDVPV

-441 DDTVSEELGVNWS
+441 DDSVSEELGVNWS

-459 NNSPQSAFATANSST
+459 LNPNINNLPQKSIPTAQNTT
-474 LAPYGDGNTGVHTYT
+474 LDPYGKVDA
-489 ETHEV
+489 
-494 GHYETDDNGKQSWVV
+494 DNLYWYN
-509 DEAVTT
+509 E
-515 PGGTWRDGSGSKF
+515 SKTNP
-528 RSGHGHWMS
+528 SGHGHWMS
-537 QTAFDTVANG
+537 QTAFDTVKNG
-547 FGISL
+547 FGISI
-552 GKVWDN
+552 GKIWDN

-587 QEALIE
+587 KEALIE
-593 QGVDIPTEVS
+593 QGVDVPTEVS
-603 TSSGSTST
+603 TSSGATST

-634 DLVVTQDTMGEE
+634 DLVVTQDTLGEE
-646 VATGTGRERSINTQR
+646 VSTGNGRERSINTQR
-661 VETQVLVDNG
+661 VETQVLVENG

-683 ITKRVSKVPLL
+683 LTKRVSKVPLL

-701 ALFRYTNNSNRKR
+701 ALFRYTNDSNRKK

-723 IVIEKE
+723 IVIDKQ

>member
-1 MNLRRTKIGLLV
+1 MKLRRTKIGLLV

-20 ASLPADAARLQQVR
+20 ACLPADAARLQQVKV
-34 INPML
+34 NSAMV
-39 AGQTA
+39 GQTA
-44 IEFEFDGS
+44 IEFEFDES

-69 VADSQSDY
+69 VADSQSDFGR
-77 DKDQITI
+77 DVVPV

-92 NIGTSGTDLQFKVGL
+92 NIGASGTDLQLKVGL
-107 KDLVPYKIS
+107 KDLVPYNIS
-116 QSGNSLF
+116 QNGNSLV

-128 NNNAIVA
+128 NGKA
-135 TANANTAGATINN
+135 TAAKANSNVGAATINSINN
-148 VNNIDFRK
+148 VDFRK
-156 NGEEGL
+156 NGNDGV

-173 VDVSNRGSSIR
+173 VDVSQRSSNSLR
-184 VKLNATGVNADQ
+184 VRFNATGVNADQ

-201 VMDFGTPVKTVNVSK
+201 VTDFGTPVKSMHVSK
-216 TGNSAFVDIA
+216 QGNTAFVDIA
-226 VNGRVDYK
+226 FNGKVDYK
-234 TEQNGNQLVVRVA
+234 TEQKGNQFVVNVS
-247 KKKEA
+247 KKKET
-252 KKDLPK
+252 KKEMPK

-311 DTILRVKGLDKRL
+311 ETILRVKGLDKRL

-342 QKLQGKKKVEEL
+342 QKLQGQKKVEEL

-363 INYAK
+363 VNYAK
-368 ATELAQLLAAKNTD
+368 ASEIATLLAAGGDSKEGN
-382 ANNNSGRILSP
+382 GRILTN

-408 KDTAETLDKIQDLVK
+408 KDTAETIDKIQDLVQ
-423 KLDIPI
+423 KLDVPV

-454 LSKNG
+454 LSKNSLNPGLSNLPQKSVPTAG
-459 NNSPQSAFATANSST
+459 NTT
-474 LAPYGDGNTGVHTYT
+474 LDPYGKVDA
-489 ETHEV
+489 
-494 GHYETDDNGKQSWVV
+494 DNLYWYNESS
-509 DEAVTT
+509 AN
-515 PGGTWRDGSGSKF
+515 P
-528 RSGHGHWMS
+528 SGHGHWMS
-537 QTAFDTVANG
+537 QTAFDTVKNG
-547 FGISL
+547 FGISI
-552 GKVWDN
+552 GKIWDN

-587 QEALIE
+587 KEALIE
-593 QGVDIPTEVS
+593 QGVDVPTEVS
-603 TSSGSTST
+603 TSSGATST

-634 DLVVTQDTMGEE
+634 DLVVTQDTLGEE
-646 VATGTGRERSINTQR
+646 VSTGNGRERSINTQR
-661 VETQVLVDNG
+661 VETQVLVENG

-683 ITKRVSKVPLL
+683 LTKRVSKVPLL

-701 ALFRYTNNSNRKR
+701 ALFRYTNDSNRKK

-723 IVIEKE
+723 IVIDKQ

>member
-1 MNLRRTKIGLLV
+1 MKLRRTKIGLLV

-20 ASLPADAARLQQVR
+20 ACLPADAARLQQVR
-34 INPML
+34 VNPLM

-69 VADSQSDY
+69 VADSQSDFAK
-77 DKDQITI
+77 DKIAI
-84 NNGAVKDV
+84 NNGTVKDV
-92 NIGTSGTDLQFKVGL
+92 DIGASGTDLQLKVGL
-107 KDLVPYKIS
+107 KDLVPYKIA
-116 QSGNSLF
+116 QNGNSVV

-128 NNNAIVA
+128 DGKSITAK
-135 TANANTAGATINN
+135 ANANVAGATINSINN
-148 VNNIDFRK
+148 VDFRK
-156 NGEEGL
+156 NGTDEGL

-173 VDVSNRGSSIR
+173 VDVSQRGSNSVR
-184 VKLNATGVNADQ
+184 VKFNATGVNADQ

-201 VMDFGTPVKTVNVSK
+201 VTDFGTPVKSMHVSK
-216 TGNSAFVDIA
+216 QGNTAIVDVAF
-226 VNGRVDYK
+226 NGRVDYK
-234 TEQNGNQLVVRVA
+234 TEQDGNKLVLKIS
-247 KKKEA
+247 KKKEV
-252 KKDLPK
+252 KKDMPK

-311 DTILRVKGLDKRL
+311 ETILRIKGLDKRL

-342 QKLQGKKKVEEL
+342 QKLQGQKKVEEL

-363 INYAK
+363 VNYAK
-368 ATELAQLLAAKNTD
+368 ASEISKLLAAGGGENGS
-382 ANNNSGRILSP
+382 NRILSN

-408 KDTAETLDKIQDLVK
+408 KDTAETLDKVQDLVK
-423 KLDIPI
+423 KLDVPI
-429 KQVTIEARIVTI
+429 KQVTIEARIVTV
-441 DDTVSEELGVNWS
+441 DDTVTDELGVNWS

-459 NNSPQSAFATANSST
+459 NNDPQKAYSIAHNST
-474 LAPYGDGNTGVHTYT
+474 LNPYGTDTDSGTDTWDRTNGN
-489 ETHEV
+489 
-494 GHYETDDNGKQSWVV
+494 
-509 DEAVTT
+509 
-515 PGGTWRDGSGSKF
+515 
-528 RSGHGHWMS
+528 GHGHWMT
-537 QTAFDTVANG
+537 QTAFDTVST
-547 FGISL
+547 GIGLSI
-552 GKVWDN
+552 GKIWDN

-575 VISSPRVTTANQ
+575 VISSPRVTTADQ

-646 VATGTGRERSINTQR
+646 VATGNGRSRSINTQR
-661 VETQVLVDNG
+661 VETQVLVENG

-701 ALFRYTNNSNRKR
+701 ALFRYTNNANRKR

-723 IVIEKE
+723 IVIDKQ

>member
-1 MNLRRTKIGLLV
+1 MKLRRTKIGLLV

-20 ASLPADAARLQQVR
+20 ACLPADAARLQQVKV
-34 INPML
+34 NSAMV
-39 AGQTA
+39 GQTA
-44 IEFEFDGS
+44 IEFEFDES

-69 VADSQSDY
+69 VADSQSDFGR
-77 DKDQITI
+77 DVVPV

-92 NIGTSGTDLQFKVGL
+92 NIGASGTDLQLKVGL
-107 KDLVPYKIS
+107 KDLVPYNIS
-116 QSGNSLF
+116 QNGNSLV

-128 NNNAIVA
+128 NGKA
-135 TANANTAGATINN
+135 TAAKANSNVGAATINSINN
-148 VNNIDFRK
+148 VDFRK
-156 NGEEGL
+156 NGNDGV

-173 VDVSNRGSSIR
+173 VDVSQRSSNSLR
-184 VKLNATGVNADQ
+184 VRFNATGVNADQ

-201 VMDFGTPVKTVNVSK
+201 VTDFGTPVKSMHVSK
-216 TGNSAFVDIA
+216 QGNTAFVDIA
-226 VNGRVDYK
+226 FNGKVDYK
-234 TEQNGNQLVVRVA
+234 TEQKGNQFVVNVS
-247 KKKEA
+247 KKKET
-252 KKDLPK
+252 KKEMPK

-311 DTILRVKGLDKRL
+311 ETILRVKGLDKRL

-342 QKLQGKKKVEEL
+342 QKLQGQKKVEEL

-363 INYAK
+363 VNYAK
-368 ATELAQLLAAKNTD
+368 ASEIAVLLSASGDSKEGK
-382 ANNNSGRILSP
+382 GRILTN

-408 KDTAETLDKIQDLVK
+408 KDTAETIDKIQDLVQ
-423 KLDIPI
+423 KLDVPV

-454 LSKNG
+454 LSKNSLNPGLSNLPQKSVPTAG
-459 NNSPQSAFATANSST
+459 NTT
-474 LAPYGDGNTGVHTYT
+474 LDPYGKVDA
-489 ETHEV
+489 
-494 GHYETDDNGKQSWVV
+494 DNLYWYNESS
-509 DEAVTT
+509 AN
-515 PGGTWRDGSGSKF
+515 P
-528 RSGHGHWMS
+528 SGHGHWMS
-537 QTAFDTVANG
+537 QTAFDTVKNG
-547 FGISL
+547 FGISI
-552 GKVWDN
+552 GKIWDN

-587 QEALIE
+587 KEALIE
-593 QGVDIPTEVS
+593 QGVDVPTEVS
-603 TSSGSTST
+603 TSSGATST

-634 DLVVTQDTMGEE
+634 DLVVTQDTLGEE
-646 VATGTGRERSINTQR
+646 VSTGNGRERSINTQR
-661 VETQVLVDNG
+661 VETQVLVENG

-683 ITKRVSKVPLL
+683 LTKRVSKVPLL

-701 ALFRYTNNSNRKR
+701 ALFRYTNDSNRKK

-723 IVIEKE
+723 IVIDKQ

>member
-1 MNLRRTKIGLLV
+1 MKLRRTKIGLLV

-20 ASLPADAARLQQVR
+20 ACLPADAARLQQVKV
-34 INPML
+34 NSLMV
-39 AGQTA
+39 GQTA
-44 IEFEFDGS
+44 IEFEFDES

-69 VADSQSDY
+69 VADSQSDFGR
-77 DKDQITI
+77 DVVPV

-92 NIGTSGTDLQFKVGL
+92 NIGASGTDLQLKVGL
-107 KDLVPYKIS
+107 KDLVPYNIS
-116 QSGNSLF
+116 QNGNSLV

-128 NNNAIVA
+128 NGKASA
-135 TANANTAGATINN
+135 AKANSNVGAATINSINN
-148 VNNIDFRK
+148 VDFRK
-156 NGEEGL
+156 NGNDGV

-173 VDVSNRGSSIR
+173 VDVSQRSSNSLR
-184 VKLNATGVNADQ
+184 VRFNATGVNADQ

-201 VMDFGTPVKTVNVSK
+201 VTDFGTPVKSMHVSK
-216 TGNSAFVDIA
+216 QGNTAFVDIA
-226 VNGRVDYK
+226 FNGKIDYK
-234 TEQNGNQLVVRVA
+234 TEQKGNQFVVNVS
-247 KKKEA
+247 KKKET
-252 KKDLPK
+252 KKEMPK

-311 DTILRVKGLDKRL
+311 ETILRVKGLDKRL

-342 QKLQGKKKVEEL
+342 QKLQGQKKVEEL

-363 INYAK
+363 VNYAK
-368 ATELAQLLAAKNTD
+368 ASEIAALLAAGGDSKEGN
-382 ANNNSGRILSP
+382 GRILTN

-408 KDTAETLDKIQDLVK
+408 KDTAETIDKIQDLVQ
-423 KLDIPI
+423 KLDVPV

-454 LSKNG
+454 LSKNSLNPGLSNLPQKSVPTAG
-459 NNSPQSAFATANSST
+459 NTT
-474 LAPYGDGNTGVHTYT
+474 LDPYGKVDA
-489 ETHEV
+489 
-494 GHYETDDNGKQSWVV
+494 DNLYWYNESSVN
-509 DEAVTT
+509 
-515 PGGTWRDGSGSKF
+515 P
-528 RSGHGHWMS
+528 SGHGHWMS
-537 QTAFDTVANG
+537 QTAFDTVKNG
-547 FGISL
+547 FGISI
-552 GKVWDN
+552 GKIWDN

-587 QEALIE
+587 KEALIE
-593 QGVDIPTEVS
+593 QGVDVPTEVS
-603 TSSGSTST
+603 TSSGATST

-634 DLVVTQDTMGEE
+634 DLVVTQDTLGEE
-646 VATGTGRERSINTQR
+646 VSTGNGRERSINTQR
-661 VETQVLVDNG
+661 VETQVLVENG

-683 ITKRVSKVPLL
+683 LTKRVSKVPLL

-701 ALFRYTNNSNRKR
+701 ALFRYTNDSNRKK

-723 IVIEKE
+723 IVIDKQ

>member
-1 MNLRRTKIGLLV
+1 MKLRRTKIGLLV

-20 ASLPADAARLQQVR
+20 ACLPADAARLQQVKV
-34 INPML
+34 NSLMV
-39 AGQTA
+39 GQTA
-44 IEFEFDGS
+44 IEFEFDES

-69 VADSQSDY
+69 VADSQSDFGR
-77 DKDQITI
+77 DVVPV

-92 NIGTSGTDLQFKVGL
+92 NIGASGTDLQLKVGL
-107 KDLVPYKIS
+107 KDLVPYNIS
-116 QSGNSLF
+116 QNGNSLV

-128 NNNAIVA
+128 NGKASA
-135 TANANTAGATINN
+135 AKANSNVGAATINSINN
-148 VNNIDFRK
+148 VDFRK
-156 NGEEGL
+156 NGNDGV

-173 VDVSNRGSSIR
+173 VDVSQRSSNSLR
-184 VKLNATGVNADQ
+184 VRFNATGVNADQ

-201 VMDFGTPVKTVNVSK
+201 VTDFGTPVKSMHVSK
-216 TGNSAFVDIA
+216 QGNTAFVDIA
-226 VNGRVDYK
+226 FNGKIDYK
-234 TEQNGNQLVVRVA
+234 TEQKGNQFVVNVS
-247 KKKEA
+247 KKKET
-252 KKDLPK
+252 KKEMPK

-311 DTILRVKGLDKRL
+311 ETILRVKGLDKRL

-342 QKLQGKKKVEEL
+342 QKLQGQKKVEEL

-363 INYAK
+363 VNYAK
-368 ATELAQLLAAKNTD
+368 ASEIAALLSAGGDSKEGN
-382 ANNNSGRILSP
+382 GRILTN

-408 KDTAETLDKIQDLVK
+408 KDTAETIDKIQDLVQ
-423 KLDIPI
+423 KLDVPV

-441 DDTVSEELGVNWS
+441 DDSVSEELGVNWS

-459 NNSPQSAFATANSST
+459 LNPNINNLPQKSIPTAQNTT
-474 LAPYGDGNTGVHTYT
+474 LDPYGKVDA
-489 ETHEV
+489 
-494 GHYETDDNGKQSWVV
+494 DNLYWYN
-509 DEAVTT
+509 E
-515 PGGTWRDGSGSKF
+515 SKTNP
-528 RSGHGHWMS
+528 SGHGHWMS
-537 QTAFDTVANG
+537 QTAFDTVKNG
-547 FGISL
+547 FGISI
-552 GKVWDN
+552 GKIWDN

-587 QEALIE
+587 KEALIE
-593 QGVDIPTEVS
+593 QGVDVPTEVS
-603 TSSGSTST
+603 TSSGATST
-611 EWKKAVLSLKVTP
+611 EWKRAVLSLKVTP

-634 DLVVTQDTMGEE
+634 DLVVTQDTLGEE
-646 VATGTGRERSINTQR
+646 VSTGNGRERSINTQR
-661 VETQVLVDNG
+661 VETQVLVENG

-683 ITKRVSKVPLL
+683 LTKRVSKVPLL

-701 ALFRYTNNSNRKR
+701 ALFRYTNDSNRKK

-723 IVIEKE
+723 IVIDKQ

>member
-1 MNLRRTKIGLLV
+1 MKLRRTKIGLLV

-20 ASLPADAARLQQVR
+20 ACLPADAARLQQVKV
-34 INPML
+34 NSLMV
-39 AGQTA
+39 GQTA
-44 IEFEFDGS
+44 IEFEFDES

-69 VADSQSDY
+69 VADSQSDFGR
-77 DKDQITI
+77 DVVPV

-92 NIGTSGTDLQFKVGL
+92 NIGASGTDLQLKVGL
-107 KDLVPYKIS
+107 KDLVPYNIS
-116 QSGNSLF
+116 QNGNSLV

-128 NNNAIVA
+128 NGKASA
-135 TANANTAGATINN
+135 AKANSNVGAATINSINN
-148 VNNIDFRK
+148 VDFRK
-156 NGEEGL
+156 NGNDGV

-173 VDVSNRGSSIR
+173 VDVSQRSSNSLR
-184 VKLNATGVNADQ
+184 VRFNATGVNADQ

-201 VMDFGTPVKTVNVSK
+201 VTDFGTPVKSMHVSK
-216 TGNSAFVDIA
+216 QGNTAFVDIA
-226 VNGRVDYK
+226 FNGKIDYK
-234 TEQNGNQLVVRVA
+234 TEQKGNQFVVNVS
-247 KKKEA
+247 KKKET
-252 KKDLPK
+252 KKEMPK

-311 DTILRVKGLDKRL
+311 ETILRVKGLDKRL

-342 QKLQGKKKVEEL
+342 QKLQGQKKVEEL

-363 INYAK
+363 VNYAK
-368 ATELAQLLAAKNTD
+368 ASEIAALLAAGGDSKEGN
-382 ANNNSGRILSP
+382 GRILTN

-408 KDTAETLDKIQDLVK
+408 KDTAETIDKIQDLVQ
-423 KLDIPI
+423 KLDVPV

-441 DDTVSEELGVNWS
+441 DDSVSEELGVNWS

-459 NNSPQSAFATANSST
+459 LNPNINNLPQKSIPTAQNTT
-474 LAPYGDGNTGVHTYT
+474 LDPYGKVDA
-489 ETHEV
+489 
-494 GHYETDDNGKQSWVV
+494 DNLYWYN
-509 DEAVTT
+509 E
-515 PGGTWRDGSGSKF
+515 SKTNP
-528 RSGHGHWMS
+528 SGHGHWMS
-537 QTAFDTVANG
+537 QTAFDTVKNG
-547 FGISL
+547 FGISI
-552 GKVWDN
+552 GKIWDN

-587 QEALIE
+587 KEALIE
-593 QGVDIPTEVS
+593 QGVDVPTEVS
-603 TSSGSTST
+603 TSSGATST

-634 DLVVTQDTMGEE
+634 DLVVTQDTLGEE
-646 VATGTGRERSINTQR
+646 VSTGNGRERSINTQR
-661 VETQVLVDNG
+661 VETQVLVENG

-683 ITKRVSKVPLL
+683 LTKRVSKVPLL

-701 ALFRYTNNSNRKR
+701 ALFRYTNDSNRKK

-723 IVIEKE
+723 IVIDKQ

>member
-1 MNLRRTKIGLLV
+1 MKLRRTKIGLLV

-20 ASLPADAARLQQVR
+20 ACLPADAARLQQVKV
-34 INPML
+34 NSAMV
-39 AGQTA
+39 GQTA
-44 IEFEFDGS
+44 IEFEFDES

-69 VADSQSDY
+69 VADSQSDFGR
-77 DKDQITI
+77 DVVPV

-92 NIGTSGTDLQFKVGL
+92 NIGASGTDLQLKVGL
-107 KDLVPYKIS
+107 KDLVPYNIS
-116 QSGNSLF
+116 QNGNSLV

-128 NNNAIVA
+128 NGKA
-135 TANANTAGATINN
+135 TAAKANSNVGAATINSINN
-148 VNNIDFRK
+148 VDFRK
-156 NGEEGL
+156 NGNDGV

-173 VDVSNRGSSIR
+173 VDVSQRSSNSLR
-184 VKLNATGVNADQ
+184 VRFNATGVNADQ

-201 VMDFGTPVKTVNVSK
+201 VTDFGTPVKSMHVSK
-216 TGNSAFVDIA
+216 QGNSAFVDIA
-226 VNGRVDYK
+226 FNGKVDYK
-234 TEQNGNQLVVRVA
+234 TEQKGNQFVVNVS
-247 KKKEA
+247 KKKET
-252 KKDLPK
+252 KKEMPK

-311 DTILRVKGLDKRL
+311 ETILRVKGLDKRL

-342 QKLQGKKKVEEL
+342 QKLQGQKKVEEL

-363 INYAK
+363 VNYAK
-368 ATELAQLLAAKNTD
+368 ASEIAALLSASGDSKEGK
-382 ANNNSGRILSP
+382 GRILTN

-408 KDTAETLDKIQDLVK
+408 KDTAETIDKIQDLVQ
-423 KLDIPI
+423 KLDVPV

-454 LSKNG
+454 LSKNSLNPGLSNLPQKSVPTAG
-459 NNSPQSAFATANSST
+459 NTT
-474 LAPYGDGNTGVHTYT
+474 LDPYGKVDA
-489 ETHEV
+489 
-494 GHYETDDNGKQSWVV
+494 DNLYWYNDS
-509 DEAVTT
+509 AAN
-515 PGGTWRDGSGSKF
+515 P
-528 RSGHGHWMS
+528 SGHGHWMS
-537 QTAFDTVANG
+537 QTAFDTVKNG
-547 FGISL
+547 FGISI
-552 GKVWDN
+552 GKIWDN

-587 QEALIE
+587 KEALIE
-593 QGVDIPTEVS
+593 QGVDVPTEVS
-603 TSSGSTST
+603 TSSGATST

-634 DLVVTQDTMGEE
+634 DLVVTQDTLGEE
-646 VATGTGRERSINTQR
+646 VSTGNGRERSINTQR
-661 VETQVLVDNG
+661 VETQVLVENG

-683 ITKRVSKVPLL
+683 LTKRVSKVPLL

-701 ALFRYTNNSNRKR
+701 ALFRYTNDSNRKK

-723 IVIEKE
+723 IVIDKQ

>member
-1 MNLRRTKIGLLV
+1 MKLRRTKIGLLV

-20 ASLPADAARLQQVR
+20 ACLPADAARLQQVKV
-34 INPML
+34 NSLMV
-39 AGQTA
+39 GQTA
-44 IEFEFDGS
+44 IEFEFDES

-69 VADSQSDY
+69 VADSQSDFGR
-77 DKDQITI
+77 DVVPV

-92 NIGTSGTDLQFKVGL
+92 NIGASGTDLQLKVGL
-107 KDLVPYKIS
+107 KDLVPYNIS
-116 QSGNSLF
+116 QNGNSLV

-128 NNNAIVA
+128 NGKASA
-135 TANANTAGATINN
+135 AKANSNVGAATINSINN
-148 VNNIDFRK
+148 VDFRK
-156 NGEEGL
+156 NGNDGV

-173 VDVSNRGSSIR
+173 VDVSQRSSNSLR
-184 VKLNATGVNADQ
+184 VRFNATGVNADQ

-201 VMDFGTPVKTVNVSK
+201 VTDFGTPVKSMHVSK
-216 TGNSAFVDIA
+216 QGNTAFVDIA
-226 VNGRVDYK
+226 FNGKIDYK
-234 TEQNGNQLVVRVA
+234 TEQKGNQFVVNVS
-247 KKKEA
+247 KKKET
-252 KKDLPK
+252 KKEMPK

-311 DTILRVKGLDKRL
+311 ETILRVKGLDKRL

-342 QKLQGKKKVEEL
+342 QKLQGQKKVEEL

-363 INYAK
+363 VNYAK
-368 ATELAQLLAAKNTD
+368 ASEIAALLSAGGDSKEGN
-382 ANNNSGRILSP
+382 GRILTN

-408 KDTAETLDKIQDLVK
+408 KDTAETIDKIQDLVQ
-423 KLDIPI
+423 KLDVPV

-459 NNSPQSAFATANSST
+459 LNPNINNLPQKSIPTAQNTT
-474 LAPYGDGNTGVHTYT
+474 LDPYGKVDA
-489 ETHEV
+489 
-494 GHYETDDNGKQSWVV
+494 DNLYWYNESS
-509 DEAVTT
+509 AN
-515 PGGTWRDGSGSKF
+515 P
-528 RSGHGHWMS
+528 SGHGHWMS
-537 QTAFDTVANG
+537 QTAFDTVKNG
-547 FGISL
+547 FGISI
-552 GKVWDN
+552 GKIWDN

-587 QEALIE
+587 KEALIE
-593 QGVDIPTEVS
+593 QGVDVPTEVS
-603 TSSGSTST
+603 TSSGATST

-634 DLVVTQDTMGEE
+634 DLVVTQDTLGEE
-646 VATGTGRERSINTQR
+646 VSTGNGRERSINTQR
-661 VETQVLVDNG
+661 VETQVLVENG

-683 ITKRVSKVPLL
+683 LTKRVSKVPLL

-701 ALFRYTNNSNRKR
+701 ALFRYTNDSNRKK

-723 IVIEKE
+723 IVIDKQ

>member
-1 MNLRRTKIGLLV
+1 MKLRRTKIGLLV

-20 ASLPADAARLQQVR
+20 ACLPADAARLQQVR
-34 INPML
+34 VNPLM

-69 VADSQSDY
+69 VADSQSDFSK
-77 DKDQITI
+77 DKIDI
-84 NNGAVKDV
+84 NNGAIKDV
-92 NIGTSGTDLQFKVGL
+92 NIGTSGTDLQLKVGL
-107 KDLVPYKIS
+107 KDLVPYKIA
-116 QSGNSLF
+116 QNGNSVV

-128 NNNAIVA
+128 DGKSITAK
-135 TANANTAGATINN
+135 ANANVSGATINSINN
-148 VNNIDFRK
+148 VDFRK
-156 NGEEGL
+156 NGTDEGL

-173 VDVSNRGSSIR
+173 VDVSQRGNSVR
-184 VKLNATGVNADQ
+184 VKFNATGVNADQ

-201 VMDFGTPVKTVNVSK
+201 VTDFGTPVKSMHVSK
-216 TGNSAFVDIA
+216 QGNTAIVDVAF
-226 VNGRVDYK
+226 NGKVDYR
-234 TEQNGNQLVVRVA
+234 TEQDGNKLVLKVS
-247 KKKEA
+247 KKKEV
-252 KKDLPK
+252 KKDMPK

-311 DTILRVKGLDKRL
+311 ETILRIKGLDKRL

-342 QKLQGKKKVEEL
+342 QKLQGQKKVEEL

-363 INYAK
+363 VNYAK
-368 ATELAQLLAAKNTD
+368 ATEIAKLLAATGGSD
-382 ANNNSGRILSP
+382 GAANRILSN

-423 KLDIPI
+423 KLDVPI
-429 KQVTIEARIVTI
+429 KQVTIEARIVTV
-441 DDTVSEELGVNWS
+441 DDTVTDELGVNWS
-454 LSKNG
+454 LSKSNAA
-459 NNSPQSAFATANSST
+459 SAGDMSST
-474 LAPYGDGNTGVHTYT
+474 FNPGGQSSGKSMPGAYNSTLNPYGVKSGEELVIPLEGV
-489 ETHEV
+489 
-494 GHYETDDNGKQSWVV
+494 N
-509 DEAVTT
+509 
-515 PGGTWRDGSGSKF
+515 
-528 RSGHGHWMS
+528 HGHWMT
-537 QTAFDTVANG
+537 QTAFDTVST
-547 FGISL
+547 GIGLSI
-552 GKVWDN
+552 GKIWDN

-575 VISSPRVTTANQ
+575 VISSPRVTTADQ

-646 VATGTGRERSINTQR
+646 VATGNGRARSINTQR
-661 VETQVLVDNG
+661 VETQVLVENG

-701 ALFRYTNNSNRKR
+701 ALFRYTNNANRKR

-723 IVIEKE
+723 IVIDKQ

>member
-1 MNLRRTKIGLLV
+1 MKLRRTKIGLLV

-20 ASLPADAARLQQVR
+20 ACLPADAARLQQVKV
-34 INPML
+34 NSLMV
-39 AGQTA
+39 GQTA
-44 IEFEFDGS
+44 IEFEFDES

-69 VADSQSDY
+69 VADSQSDFGR
-77 DKDQITI
+77 DVVPV

-92 NIGTSGTDLQFKVGL
+92 NIGASGTDLQLKVGL
-107 KDLVPYKIS
+107 KDLVPYNIS
-116 QSGNSLF
+116 QNGNSLV

-128 NNNAIVA
+128 NGKASA
-135 TANANTAGATINN
+135 AKANSNVGAATINSINN
-148 VNNIDFRK
+148 VDFRK
-156 NGEEGL
+156 NGNDGV

-173 VDVSNRGSSIR
+173 VDVSQRSSNSLR
-184 VKLNATGVNADQ
+184 VRFNATGVNADQ

-201 VMDFGTPVKTVNVSK
+201 VTDFGTPVKSMHVSK
-216 TGNSAFVDIA
+216 QGNTAFVDIA
-226 VNGRVDYK
+226 FNGKIDYK
-234 TEQNGNQLVVRVA
+234 TEQKGNQFVVNVS
-247 KKKEA
+247 KKKET
-252 KKDLPK
+252 KKEMPK

-311 DTILRVKGLDKRL
+311 ETILRVKGLDKRL

-342 QKLQGKKKVEEL
+342 QKLQGQKKVEEL

-363 INYAK
+363 VNYAK
-368 ATELAQLLAAKNTD
+368 ASEIAALLSASGDSKEGN
-382 ANNNSGRILSP
+382 GRILTN

-408 KDTAETLDKIQDLVK
+408 KDTAETIDKIQDLVQ
-423 KLDIPI
+423 KLDVPV

-441 DDTVSEELGVNWS
+441 DDSVSEELGVNWS

-459 NNSPQSAFATANSST
+459 LNPNINNLPQKSIPTAQNTT
-474 LAPYGDGNTGVHTYT
+474 LDPYGKVDA
-489 ETHEV
+489 
-494 GHYETDDNGKQSWVV
+494 DNLYWYN
-509 DEAVTT
+509 E
-515 PGGTWRDGSGSKF
+515 SKTNP
-528 RSGHGHWMS
+528 SGHGHWMS
-537 QTAFDTVANG
+537 QTAFDTVKNG
-547 FGISL
+547 FGISI
-552 GKVWDN
+552 GKIWDN

-587 QEALIE
+587 KEALIE
-593 QGVDIPTEVS
+593 QGVDVPTEVS
-603 TSSGSTST
+603 TSSGATST

-634 DLVVTQDTMGEE
+634 DLVVTQDTLGEE
-646 VATGTGRERSINTQR
+646 VSTGNGRERSINTQR
-661 VETQVLVDNG
+661 VETQVLVENG

-683 ITKRVSKVPLL
+683 LTKRVSKVPLL

-701 ALFRYTNNSNRKR
+701 ALFRYTNDSNRKK

-723 IVIEKE
+723 IVIDKQ

>member
-1 MNLRRTKIGLLV
+1 MKLRRTKIGLLV

-20 ASLPADAARLQQVR
+20 ACLPADAARLQQVKV
-34 INPML
+34 NSLMV
-39 AGQTA
+39 GQTA
-44 IEFEFDGS
+44 IEFEFDES

-69 VADSQSDY
+69 VADSQSDFGR
-77 DKDQITI
+77 DVVPV

-92 NIGTSGTDLQFKVGL
+92 NIGASGTDLQLKVGL
-107 KDLVPYKIS
+107 KDLVPYNIS
-116 QSGNSLF
+116 QNGNSLV

-128 NNNAIVA
+128 NGKASA
-135 TANANTAGATINN
+135 AKANSNVGAATINSINN
-148 VNNIDFRK
+148 VDFRK
-156 NGEEGL
+156 NGNDGV

-173 VDVSNRGSSIR
+173 VDVSQRSSNSLR
-184 VKLNATGVNADQ
+184 VRFNATGVNADQ

-201 VMDFGTPVKTVNVSK
+201 VTDFGTPVKSMHVSK
-216 TGNSAFVDIA
+216 QGNTAFVDIA
-226 VNGRVDYK
+226 FNGKIDYK
-234 TEQNGNQLVVRVA
+234 TEQKGNQFVVNVS
-247 KKKEA
+247 KKKET
-252 KKDLPK
+252 KKEMPK

-311 DTILRVKGLDKRL
+311 ETILRVKGLDKRL

-342 QKLQGKKKVEEL
+342 QKLQGQKKVEEL

-363 INYAK
+363 VNYAK
-368 ATELAQLLAAKNTD
+368 ASEIAALLSAGGDSKEGN
-382 ANNNSGRILSP
+382 GRILTN

-408 KDTAETLDKIQDLVK
+408 KDTAETIDKIQDLVQ
-423 KLDIPI
+423 KLDVPV

-441 DDTVSEELGVNWS
+441 DDSVSEELGVNWS

-459 NNSPQSAFATANSST
+459 LNPNINNLPQKSIPTAQNTT
-474 LAPYGDGNTGVHTYT
+474 LDPYGKVDA
-489 ETHEV
+489 
-494 GHYETDDNGKQSWVV
+494 DNLYWYNESQSN
-509 DEAVTT
+509 
-515 PGGTWRDGSGSKF
+515 P
-528 RSGHGHWMS
+528 SGHGHWMS
-537 QTAFDTVANG
+537 QTAFDTVKNG
-547 FGISL
+547 FGISI
-552 GKVWDN
+552 GKIWDN

-587 QEALIE
+587 KEALIE
-593 QGVDIPTEVS
+593 QGVDVPTEVS
-603 TSSGSTST
+603 TSSGATST

-634 DLVVTQDTMGEE
+634 DLVVTQDTLGEE
-646 VATGTGRERSINTQR
+646 VSTGNGRERSINTQR
-661 VETQVLVDNG
+661 VETQVLVENG

-683 ITKRVSKVPLL
+683 LTKRVSKVPLL

-701 ALFRYTNNSNRKR
+701 ALFRYTNDSNRKK

-723 IVIEKE
+723 IVIDKQ

>member
-1 MNLRRTKIGLLV
+1 MKLRRTKIGLLV

-20 ASLPADAARLQQVR
+20 ACLPADAARLQQVKV
-34 INPML
+34 NSAMV
-39 AGQTA
+39 GQTA
-44 IEFEFDGS
+44 IEFEFDES
-52 VSYTDVLKYR
+52 VSYTDVLNYR

-69 VADSQSDY
+69 VADSQSDFG
-77 DKDQITI
+77 K
-84 NNGAVKDV
+84 NVVSVNSGAVKDV
-92 NIGTSGTDLQFKVGL
+92 NIGTSGTDLQLKVGL
-107 KDLVPYKIS
+107 KDLVPYNIA
-116 QSGNSLF
+116 QNGNSLV

-128 NNNAIVA
+128 NGKA
-135 TANANTAGATINN
+135 TAAKANSNAGVATINSINN
-148 VNNIDFRK
+148 VDFRK
-156 NGEEGL
+156 NGNDGV

-173 VDVSNRGSSIR
+173 VDVSQRSSNSLR
-184 VKLNATGVNADQ
+184 VRFNATGVNADQ

-201 VMDFGTPVKTVNVSK
+201 VTDFGTPVKSMHVSK
-216 TGNSAFVDIA
+216 QGNTAFVDIA
-226 VNGRVDYK
+226 FNGRVDYK
-234 TEQNGNQLVVRVA
+234 TEQKGNQFVVNVS
-247 KKKEA
+247 KKKET
-252 KKDLPK
+252 KKEMPK

-311 DTILRVKGLDKRL
+311 ETILRVKGLDKRL

-342 QKLQGKKKVEEL
+342 QKLQGQKKVEEL

-363 INYAK
+363 VNYAK
-368 ATELAQLLAAKNTD
+368 ASEIAALLVASSDSNKEGN
-382 ANNNSGRILSP
+382 GRILTN

-408 KDTAETLDKIQDLVK
+408 KDTAETIDKIQDLVQ
-423 KLDIPI
+423 KLDIPV

-454 LSKNG
+454 LSKN
-459 NNSPQSAFATANSST
+459 NMNQHNFPQSSTPTAGNTT
-474 LAPYGDGNTGVHTYT
+474 LDPYGMKDA
-489 ETHEV
+489 
-494 GHYETDDNGKQSWVV
+494 DNLYW
-509 DEAVTT
+509 DLN
-515 PGGTWRDGSGSKF
+515 GGTRSDGTSVNN
-528 RSGHGHWMS
+528 HGHWMS
-537 QTAFDTVANG
+537 QTAFDTVKNG
-547 FGISL
+547 FGISI
-552 GKVWDN
+552 GKIWDN

-587 QEALIE
+587 KEALIE
-593 QGVDIPTEVS
+593 QGVDVPTEVS
-603 TSSGSTST
+603 TSSGATST

-634 DLVVTQDTMGEE
+634 DLVVTQDTLGEE
-646 VATGTGRERSINTQR
+646 VSTGNGRERSINTQR
-661 VETQVLVDNG
+661 VETQVLVENG

-683 ITKRVSKVPLL
+683 LTKRVSKVPLL

-701 ALFRYTNNSNRKR
+701 ALFRYTNDSNRKK

-723 IVIEKE
+723 IVIDKQ